1 MKGSAPSPGLN
12 ASDRRIRTRHRVSDE
27 ISNCDEPICPSWK
40 AAGFV
45 HRFAGLTAEISA
57 TNLSRNVAGCPNADP
72 PSGGLAHTL
81 DQPPLGH
88 QPAQEPKLNG
98 RLESRASTEINK
110 VFQETYFELRRIAH
124 SRLYRNERLTLLDT
138 TSLVH
143 ECYLRLSNAELP
155 KFGSPSE
162 MLGYSARVMR
172 SVVVDFIRRRH
183 AQCRGGDLEHTSLDG
198 LDIVAI
204 LPCEEEI
211 LEVDEAVQVLAQ
223 AEPRLAQ
230 VVEMKY
236 FGGFNEIEIAES
248 LGVTERTVRRDW
260 EKARELLRVALGR

>member
-1 MKGSAPSPGLN
+1 LN
-12 ASDRRIRTRHRVSDE
+12 SRPNGGAS
-27 ISNCDEPICPSWK
+27 
-40 AAGFV
+40 
-45 HRFAGLTAEISA
+45 AEI
-57 TNLSRNVAGCPNADP
+57 N
-72 PSGGLAHTL
+72 
-81 DQPPLGH
+81 Q
-88 QPAQEPKLNG
+88 
-98 RLESRASTEINK
+98 
-110 VFQETYFELRRIAH
+110 VFRETYFELRRIAH

-155 KFGSPSE
+155 NFSSQSE
-162 MLGYSARVMR
+162 VLGYSARVMR

-198 LDIVAI
+198 LDIAPM
-204 LPCEEEI
+204 LPCEQEI
-211 LEVDEAVQVLAQ
+211 LDVDEAVQVLAQ

-236 FGGFNEIEIAES
+236 FGGFTELEIAES
-248 LGVTERTVRRDW
+248 LNVTERTVRRDW

>member
-1 MKGSAPSPGLN
+1 
-12 ASDRRIRTRHRVSDE
+12 
-27 ISNCDEPICPSWK
+27 
-40 AAGFV
+40 
-45 HRFAGLTAEISA
+45 
-57 TNLSRNVAGCPNADP
+57 
-72 PSGGLAHTL
+72 
-81 DQPPLGH
+81 
-88 QPAQEPKLNG
+88 LNG
-98 RLESRASTEINK
+98 RPDGGASPEINQI
-110 VFQETYFELRRIAH
+110 FRETYFELRRIAH

-155 KFGSPSE
+155 AFSSPSE

-183 AQCRGGDLEHTSLDG
+183 AQCRGGDFQHTSLDG
-198 LDIVAI
+198 LEVGPM
-204 LPCEEEI
+204 LPCEQEI
-211 LEVDEAVQVLAQ
+211 LDVDEAVQVLAQ
-223 AEPRLAQ
+223 AAPRLAQ

-236 FGGFNEIEIAES
+236 FGGFTEPEIAES

>member
-1 MKGSAPSPGLN
+1 MPPAFCETAFLTRAVLLDRSRPRSLLCGIALARECQAVTSVSHFNSQLAPTP
-12 ASDRRIRTRHRVSDE
+12 
-27 ISNCDEPICPSWK
+27 
-40 AAGFV
+40 
-45 HRFAGLTAEISA
+45 
-57 TNLSRNVAGCPNADP
+57 TNSL
-72 PSGGLAHTL
+72 
-81 DQPPLGH
+81 
-88 QPAQEPKLNG
+88 AQEPPLNG
-98 RLESRASTEINK
+98 RPNGGASPEINQI
-110 VFQETYFELRRIAH
+110 FRETYFELRRIAH

-155 KFGSPSE
+155 SFSSPSE

-198 LDIVAI
+198 LEVGPM
-204 LPCEEEI
+204 LPCEQEI
-211 LEVDEAVQVLAQ
+211 LDVDEAIQVLAQ

-236 FGGFNEIEIAES
+236 FGGFTEPEIAES
-248 LGVTERTVRRDW
+248 LGITERTVRRDW